1 MSGINEKAVLITAGV
16 VIVGFIWYSST
27 QEKGPI
33 DKERES
39 QLNASMNYELDVL
52 ADRLHRWDYH
62 GDHDADG
69 SKAMNIE
76 TSLANDDGRDAVDNA
91 DKTYEKSKKMY
102 DDMRENYDYSIRVNI
117 IDWYTYEN
125 NQGMNQR
132 FF

>member
-39 QLNASMNYELDVL
+39 QQNASINYELDAM
-52 ADRLHRWDYH
+52 ADRLRRWDYH

-69 SKAMNIE
+69 TGAMNME
-76 TSLANDDGRDAVDNA
+76 TNLANDDGRDAVRGQNI
-91 DKTYEKSKKMY
+91 
-102 DDMRENYDYSIRVNI
+102 REIQKNVRRCAA
-117 IDWYTYEN
+117 EL
-125 NQGMNQR
+125 
-132 FF
+132 